1 MANKNFIVKNGIE
14 VGSGVIDFPSGSVML
29 RRANSGSDR
38 IRITSGSIIHDTNT
52 VISGNLEVTGNF
64 NIAGDI
70 NQTSVTT
77 LDVTDKTI
85 TVANNA
91 GSAANANNAGLIVD
105 TGGTLPSLLY
115 TSSGDKWNFNKNL
128 SIAGL
133 ADATLEITSN
143 SGGDPTITF
152 NALQANRSALF
163 RYLDNGSASGGY
175 YKYSHLTDEHQ
186 FGSATATNINLKI
199 GDFKTTVFGY
209 NSSSSDWG
217 NRGLVSSVQINAAN
231 RTFSG
236 LVMDDTGSGDG
247 AAIGFRYDGSG
258 YKLELATAPS
268 SGGALSTHLT
278 IDRLGAITT
287 SGHLDVGD
295 ELTVGNTT
303 ILKDSGVVT
312 IKAAPLGSTYGG
324 GFNAITVTG
333 TSSSPYTS
341 TIGFSNYGETDAM
354 VIKGA
359 NVGIGEPNPTVAL
372 DITRNSGWAEVHFD
386 GPSGGD
392 LIFKDNG
399 VNIGEIYAGVGHGMV
414 LKSYASQD
422 MSFLTGGNATA
433 KMILD
438 TSGRLAINQTP
449 LANNFALQVTGLGGA
464 SNDARAVYLKGSGN
478 HTSIGSTGPTLVLQN
493 TNSTANNI
501 VKLSF
506 ESASSGETV
515 SINAINTAHSTHYGD
530 MAFNTRGSAGYS
542 EKLRITSNGE
552 IRVQNQTLVD
562 SANTNHIMIFPNNKG
577 ISIGSAYTY
586 GEFNA
591 NNGDVYIRAN
601 SYPANTGSASK
612 IYLQTA
618 NSSGGQNGDVV
629 VQNGHIYDST
639 GGVSSNWNA
648 AFSWGDQGRFQVY
661 QTGTGGFRVET
672 GIAANNY
679 GFIHADFKV
688 EEFNYHKIQNIELSA
703 TVNSNGTVYSASARG
718 DQYQSIVMFV
728 YNGNWCFHLPSLN
741 TYTQLSAHVSL
752 GAGYQGGARSRQMI
766 TAIYAGGIPGSGV
779 TGNHT
784 VEINERIAMF
794 KNYGPIWTD
803 SAARNHFTLTKNFS
817 ASGSSVTRSFIDVAT
832 EIGAGSAGSLRYEV
846 SIQGYGS
853 GGTNGINAKYSV
865 GGYSGHNYSAT
876 NYGSFGAGTIQNG
889 YKSSNST
896 SYNAQG
902 LSYHPCVNMGSYMAN
917 GEVWA
922 YVPGPQQ
929 YGFTVSNNSS
939 NGVGCTILVE
949 GWYS

>member
-115 TSSGDKWNFNKNL
+115 TSSGDNWNFNKDL

-133 ADATLEITSN
+133 ADAKLEITSN
-143 SGGDPTITF
+143 SGGDPTIIF

-163 RYLDNGSASGGY
+163 RYLDNGSTSGGY

-199 GDFKTTVFGY
+199 GDFKTTVFSANG
-209 NSSSSDWG
+209 SSSDWG

-236 LVMDDTGSGDG
+236 LVLDDTGSGDA

-287 SGHLDVGD
+287 SGHLDVAN
-295 ELTVGNTT
+295 ELTVGDTT

-333 TSSSPYTS
+333 TSSNPYTS

-359 NVGIGEPNPTVAL
+359 NVGIGESNPTVAL
-372 DITRNSGWAEVHFD
+372 DVTRSTGWAEVHFD
-386 GPSGGD
+386 GASGGD
-392 LIFKDNG
+392 LILMDNG
-399 VNIGEIYAGVGHGMV
+399 VSIGEIYAGVGHGMV

-433 KMILD
+433 KMTLD
-438 TSGRLAINQTP
+438 TSGRLAINQSP
-449 LANNFALQVTGLGGA
+449 LSNNFALQVTGLGGA
-464 SNDARAVYLKGSGN
+464 SGDARAVYLKV
-478 HTSIGSTGPTLVLQN
+478 LVLTQYWKHRPN
-493 TNSTANNI
+493 T
-501 VKLSF
+501 SF
-506 ESASSGETV
+506 TEYK
-515 SINAINTAHSTHYGD
+515 HY
-530 MAFNTRGSAGYS
+530 
-542 EKLRITSNGE
+542 
-552 IRVQNQTLVD
+552 
-562 SANTNHIMIFPNNKG
+562 
-577 ISIGSAYTY
+577 
-586 GEFNA
+586 
-591 NNGDVYIRAN
+591 
-601 SYPANTGSASK
+601 SK
-612 IYLQTA
+612 
-618 NSSGGQNGDVV
+618 
-629 VQNGHIYDST
+629 
-639 GGVSSNWNA
+639 
-648 AFSWGDQGRFQVY
+648 
-661 QTGTGGFRVET
+661 
-672 GIAANNY
+672 
-679 GFIHADFKV
+679 
-688 EEFNYHKIQNIELSA
+688 
-703 TVNSNGTVYSASARG
+703 
-718 DQYQSIVMFV
+718 
-728 YNGNWCFHLPSLN
+728 
-741 TYTQLSAHVSL
+741 
-752 GAGYQGGARSRQMI
+752 
-766 TAIYAGGIPGSGV
+766 
-779 TGNHT
+779 
-784 VEINERIAMF
+784 
-794 KNYGPIWTD
+794 
-803 SAARNHFTLTKNFS
+803 
-817 ASGSSVTRSFIDVAT
+817 
-832 EIGAGSAGSLRYEV
+832 
-846 SIQGYGS
+846 
-853 GGTNGINAKYSV
+853 
-865 GGYSGHNYSAT
+865 
-876 NYGSFGAGTIQNG
+876 
-889 YKSSNST
+889 
-896 SYNAQG
+896 
-902 LSYHPCVNMGSYMAN
+902 
-917 GEVWA
+917 
-922 YVPGPQQ
+922 
-929 YGFTVSNNSS
+929 
-939 NGVGCTILVE
+939 
-949 GWYS
+949 

>member
-115 TSSGDKWNFNKNL
+115 TSSGDNWNFNKDL

-133 ADATLEITSN
+133 ADAKLEITSN
-143 SGGDPTITF
+143 SGGDPTIIF

-163 RYLDNGSASGGY
+163 RYLDNGSTSGGY

-199 GDFKTTVFGY
+199 GDFKTTVFSA

-236 LVMDDTGSGDG
+236 LVLDDTGSGDG

-287 SGHLDVGD
+287 SGHLDVAN
-295 ELTVGNTT
+295 ELTVGDTT

-333 TSSSPYTS
+333 TSSNPYTS

-359 NVGIGEPNPTVAL
+359 NVGIGESNPTVAL
-372 DITRNSGWAEVHFD
+372 DVTRSTGWAEVHFD
-386 GPSGGD
+386 GASGGD
-392 LIFKDNG
+392 LILMDNG
-399 VNIGEIYAGVGHGMV
+399 VSIGEIYAGVGHGMV

-433 KMILD
+433 KMTLD
-438 TSGRLAINQTP
+438 TSGRLAINQAP
-449 LANNFALQVTGLGGA
+449 LSNNFALQVTGLGGA

-478 HTSIGSTGPTLVLQN
+478 HTSIGSTGPTLTLQN

-515 SINAINTAHSTHYGD
+515 SINAINTNHSSHYGD
-530 MAFNTRGSAGYS
+530 MVFNTRGSAGYS
-542 EKLRITSNGE
+542 EKLRIHSNGDLHLSSGAANKGY
-552 IRVQNQTLVD
+552 IQLSTQSTLYAVMGGNHWGYLGYKTGGYHRWFGSD
-562 SANTNHIMIFPNNKG
+562 GVEDMRLDNSGNLGIGGSPNARLDISASVGVSLRFSSTYNYGPNRDWQINTNNYGSSNWGGWSLEQSTAQQGAPSVARIGVHANGNVG
-577 ISIGSAYTY
+577 IKMG
-586 GEFNA
+586 
-591 NNGDVYIRAN
+591 
-601 SYPANTGSASK
+601 GSASSGLTS
-612 IYLQTA
+612 INPATA
-618 NSSGGQNGDVV
+618 LHVGGDITVGSADAVGTSGTASIRFQNDNERSRITSNYASGGGGQLGFWTDNTSGTLLQRVTIKNDGTKVTNNVREYYERIFITNNVAYTFDIDVKSI
-629 VQNGHIYDST
+629 GAS
-639 GGVSSNWNA
+639 G
-648 AFSWGDQGRFQVY
+648 QVLEV
-661 QTGTGGFRVET
+661 F
-672 GIAANNY
+672 
-679 GFIHADFKV
+679 
-688 EEFNYHKIQNIELSA
+688 
-703 TVNSNGTVYSASARG
+703 
-718 DQYQSIVMFV
+718 
-728 YNGNWCFHLPSLN
+728 
-741 TYTQLSAHVSL
+741 
-752 GAGYQGGARSRQMI
+752 AGY
-766 TAIYAGGIPGSGV
+766 THY
-779 TGNHT
+779 
-784 VEINERIAMF
+784 
-794 KNYGPIWTD
+794 
-803 SAARNHFTLTKNFS
+803 
-817 ASGSSVTRSFIDVAT
+817 
-832 EIGAGSAGSLRYEV
+832 
-846 SIQGYGS
+846 
-853 GGTNGINAKYSV
+853 
-865 GGYSGHNYSAT
+865 
-876 NYGSFGAGTIQNG
+876 
-889 YKSSNST
+889 ST
-896 SYNAQG
+896 SYSAVIKQIWTQRSTAQSDVVLLNNIVSQSTG
-902 LSYHPCVNMGSYMAN
+902 N
-917 GEVWA
+917 GGAWSFT
-922 YVPGPQQ
+922 YVDADTVRLTKSAGT
-929 YGFTVSNNSS
+929 YGGT
-939 NGVGCTILVE
+939 GWGYILIR
-949 GWYS
+949 SPD